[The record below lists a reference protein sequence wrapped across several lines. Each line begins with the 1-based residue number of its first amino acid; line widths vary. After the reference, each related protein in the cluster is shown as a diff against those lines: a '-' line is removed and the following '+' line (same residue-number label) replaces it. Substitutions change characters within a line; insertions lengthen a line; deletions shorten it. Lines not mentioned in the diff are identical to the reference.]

1 MMLDDSEDLASVR
14 GKDSGTV
21 MAAYDPIADWYAAQ
35 VRSGSLRRFHDN
47 LARRLLEM
55 AGDVSGKRVLDAG
68 CGEGHVARLFAS
80 HGAEVVAVD
89 ISPRLLNHARTLEAQ
104 DPHEIEFIEADLA
117 KGLPCHRGAFDLATA
132 NMMLDDCEDLAGVF
146 ATLAYAL
153 KADGRL
159 LLSLNNPYAIV
170 TRGKVDDYFA
180 SGPLTQTFGTEQA
193 EFEVPYYYRTFEDWV
208 TAFRQAGLLLRSLVD
223 VPPDPS
229 DPHLPD
235 DPVPKIMLLELVRR
249 DA

>member
-1 MMLDDSEDLASVR
+1 MDDGGR
-14 GKDSGTV
+14 R
-21 MAAYDPIADWYAAQ
+21 AYDPIADWYAAQ

-89 ISPRLLNHARTLEAQ
+89 ISPRLLHLARSLEAQ

-146 ATLAYAL
+146 ATLADAL
-153 KADGRL
+153 KPDGRL

-193 EFEVPYYYRTFEDWV
+193 EFEVPFYYRTFEEWV
-208 TAFRQAGLLLRSLVD
+208 TAFRQAGFLLRSLVD

>member
-1 MMLDDSEDLASVR
+1 
-14 GKDSGTV
+14 

-47 LARRLLEM
+47 LARRLLEI

-89 ISPRLLNHARTLEAQ
+89 ISPRLLDLARSLEAQ

-117 KGLPCHRGAFDLATA
+117 QGLPSYRGAFDLATA
-132 NMMLDDCEDLAGVF
+132 NMMLDDCKDLAGV
-146 ATLAYAL
+146 LAAIADAL
-153 KADGRL
+153 KPNGRL

-170 TRGKVDDYFA
+170 TRGRVDDYFA
-180 SGPLTQTFGTEQA
+180 SGPLTQTFGTERA
-193 EFEVPYYYRTFEDWV
+193 EFEVPFHYRTFEEWV
-208 TAFRQAGLLLRSLVD
+208 TAFRQSGFLLRSLVD
-223 VPPDPS
+223 VPPDPP

>member
-1 MMLDDSEDLASVR
+1 M
-14 GKDSGTV
+14 

-47 LARRLLEM
+47 LARRLLEI

-89 ISPRLLNHARTLEAQ
+89 ISPRLLDLARSLEAQ

-132 NMMLDDCEDLAGVF
+132 NMMLDDCEDLAGVLG
-146 ATLAYAL
+146 AITDTL
-153 KADGRL
+153 KPTGRL
-159 LLSLNNPYAIV
+159 LLSLNNPYAII

-180 SGPLTQTFGTEQA
+180 SGPLTQTFGTERA
-193 EFEVPYYYRTFEDWV
+193 EFEVPFHYRTFEEWV

-223 VPPDPS
+223 VRPDPS

>member
-1 MMLDDSEDLASVR
+1 
-14 GKDSGTV
+14 

-35 VRSGSLRRFHDN
+35 VRAGSLKRFLQH

-68 CGEGHVARLFAS
+68 CGEGRVARLFAR
-80 HGAEVVAVD
+80 HGANVVAVD
-89 ISPRLLNHARTLEAQ
+89 ISPRLLHRARTFEAE

-117 KGLPCHRGAFDLATA
+117 KGLPSHKGAFDLATA
-132 NMMLDDCEDLAGVF
+132 NMMLDDCEDLAGVLGGI
-146 ATLAYAL
+146 ADAL
-153 KADGRL
+153 KPGGRL
-159 LLSLNNPYAIV
+159 LLSMNNPYAIV

-193 EFEVPYYYRTFEDWV
+193 QYEVPFYYRTFEDWV
-208 TAFRQAGLLLRSLVD
+208 TAFRQAGLLLRGLVD

-235 DPVPKIMLLELVRR
+235 EPVPKIMLLELVKR
-249 DA
+249 DASML